1 MTNYLD
7 VARRY
12 AVFNESELQVI
23 YANSE
28 QVDVIS
34 EAHSQLRRALRIDPD
49 SGYEEIVKY
58 LSYVR
63 YRLIASVLPFDDENL
78 GLAELSSLLKAQLV
92 SLSQNT
98 SDYRYVRAA
107 IESLD
112 DLIEIKVNP
121 IGLIICKILESFQG
135 SSVIALQ
142 YGHQKLRTSEY
153 FESLDL
159 NVEIVQSSQLKR
171 IDVIDKL
178 ILVGPPKFFDD
189 SIWSAPCA
197 KSIQAVQYPQGEALP
212 KTDGLFGSDAALFER
227 KIIENGVSSF
237 TRKIELFN
245 ETDELMDS
253 VTRFVRGHS
262 VNQGSGETIDAI
274 LIALAGNH
282 GVWTELDESNYLL
295 CVETDRFG
303 HGQIIKKQIMEVSPG
318 DFLLLRE
325 GESDP
330 DYIREVANSKFGAK
344 KYRKNQTEWK
354 IALNNAVVTAG
365 GLSAANLILS
375 TYGAKV
381 FNLKYWIGKGI
392 GPGSVRDFEAVCRF
406 SNLSID
412 VTSRYQ
418 EIEKIRSAHQKAGAF
433 IRNELQKNLLASG
446 IDELMEIGYQSYE
459 VEDLGKIAAFE
470 VKYKDDQISKVLVSH
485 LDRPFKM
492 GDI

>member
-1 MTNYLD
+1 MTSYFD
-7 VARRY
+7 VACRY

-23 YANSE
+23 YTNSD
-28 QVDVIS
+28 QVAVIS
-34 EAHSQLRRALRIDPD
+34 EAHSQLRRILRIDPD

-58 LSYVR
+58 LSHVR
-63 YRLIASVLPFDDENL
+63 YRLITSVLPFDDEIL
-78 GLAELSSLLKAQLV
+78 GLAELSCVLGAQLV
-92 SLSQNT
+92 SIGENT
-98 SDYRYVRAA
+98 PDYKYVRAA
-107 IESLD
+107 IESLGE
-112 DLIEIKVNP
+112 LIESKANP
-121 IGLIICKILESFQG
+121 IGLMVCKILENFKG
-135 SSVIALQ
+135 RSVIALQ

-153 FESLDL
+153 FESLGF

-171 IDVIDKL
+171 IDVVDKL
-178 ILVGPPKFFDD
+178 ILVGPPKFFDA

-197 KSIQAVQYPQGEALP
+197 KSIQVVQYPQGEALP
-212 KTDGLFGSDAALFER
+212 KTDGLFGSDAGLFER
-227 KIIENGVSSF
+227 KIIENGFSSF

-245 ETDELMDS
+245 EADELMDS
-253 VTRFVRGHS
+253 VTRVVRSHS

-274 LIALAGNH
+274 LIALAKNH

-295 CVETDRFG
+295 CVEADRYG
-303 HGQIIKKQIMEVSPG
+303 HGQIVKKQIMEISLG

-330 DYIREVANSKFGAK
+330 DYVQEIANSKFGAK

-354 IALNNAVVTAG
+354 IALKNAVVTAG
-365 GLSAANLILS
+365 GLLAANSILS
-375 TYGAKV
+375 TYGARV

-392 GPGSVRDFEAVCRF
+392 GPGSLRDFEAVCRF
-406 SNLSID
+406 SNLNID
-412 VTSRYQ
+412 VSSRYQ

-433 IRNELQKNLLASG
+433 IRKELQKNLLASG
-446 IDELMEIGYQSYE
+446 IDELMESGYQSCE
-459 VEDLGKIAAFE
+459 VEALGKIAAFE